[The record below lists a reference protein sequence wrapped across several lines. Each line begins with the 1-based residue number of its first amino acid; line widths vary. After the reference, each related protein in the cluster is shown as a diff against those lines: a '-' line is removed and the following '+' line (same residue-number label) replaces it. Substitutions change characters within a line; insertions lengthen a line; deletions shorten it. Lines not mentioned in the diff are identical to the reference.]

1 LFAKE
6 IDDPAAEMKTPYI
19 ALPMGRQAID
29 DKNFDEFFL

>member
-6 IDDPAAEMKTPYI
+6 IDDPAAEMKTPDI

-29 DKNFDEFFL
+29 D